1 MKPKFKLTRGGI
13 QYFDDGGVVGSAAGI
28 LNPGQGSDIDPSHPK
43 GTVMNPGGFLFNDQ
57 TAEKI
62 GGLPKTIG
70 GLLTTNNDYQA
81 QLAPTMQTDYSP
93 YLGTAGG
100 AFNENIGNQNALARQ
115 LMMQSQGQGP
125 NPAMA
130 QFNTATGNNVA
141 TQAALMAG
149 QRGSSAN
156 PGLMARQIA
165 MNGAGVQQNAVGQGA
180 ALQAQQQLAAQGQL
194 SNLYG
199 QIGNQTGAM
208 FTGAAG
214 AQNAQNTGN
223 IQNYGMA
230 QGINSNVAQQNT
242 SQSNKMTGGVMSAI
256 GGGASSAASMFA
268 KGGEVKPKKVMPS
281 HLSAM
286 AKIYHP
292 HLAEG
297 GEVYL
302 APTGWEDEPTD
313 YNEPSGEAKKGGG
326 MQSLLP
332 MLMMLAKGGC
342 VPALEATG
350 GEVPGTAKVKGD
362 SYQNDT
368 VDAKLSPGEAVIPR
382 SVMQS
387 DDPVGGAAKFVA
399 NLIKDDANGN
409 EEEDFKMA
417 LKKAISQRKSK

>member
-13 QYFDDGGVVGSAAGI
+13 QYFDQGGAVSDATRFFDPGSNGEI
-28 LNPGQGSDIDPSHPK
+28 DPSKQKGTVLNPGGYI
-43 GTVMNPGGFLFNDQ
+43 FNGD
-57 TAEKI
+57 TLNGIAK
-62 GGLPKTIG
+62 LPKTIG
-70 GLLTTNNDYQA
+70 GMLTTNNDYQA

-93 YLGTAGG
+93 YLGTAGET
-100 AFNENIGNQNALARQ
+100 FNANLGNQNNLARQ
-115 LMMQSQGQGP
+115 LIMQSQGQGP

-130 QFNTATGNNVA
+130 QLNNTTGNNVA

-149 QRGSSAN
+149 QRGSSVN

-242 SQSNKMTGGVMSAI
+242 AQANKMTGGVMSAI

-268 KGGEVKPKKVMPS
+268 KGGKVMPS

-292 HLAEG
+292 HLADG

-302 APTGWEDEPTD
+302 APTGWEKEPED

-326 MQSLLP
+326 MSSLLP
-332 MLMMLAKGGC
+332 MLMMLANGGC
-342 VPALEATG
+342 VPALESTG
-350 GEVPGTAKVKGD
+350 GAVPGTAKVKGD
-362 SYQNDT
+362 SYKNDT